1 MRSWIRGEE
10 YVITP
15 QVVTS
20 ALGVPLVWQ
29 LMYPYTETL
38 LLDDIMS
45 LLTGTTIRWGTDPRI
60 TSYELTELNY
70 LFFQISCH
78 SIWPISQ
85 LHTIPLKR
93 CAFLYTLVNDAPT
106 SFPTL
111 FIHSLVE
118 VHKSNAKFHGIF
130 FPVFI
135 HKILLDLGL
144 EDFPASEPVHIITP
158 IGAAFIRQRATL
170 MKASSK
176 CHRVESSTGDASR
189 PPSSGDPSAEEFV
202 NPTTAVYPPPSST
215 SDSSIRSMLDT
226 VMTVQAA
233 HGQILLDVLTKLQA
247 LLADLVGA
255 RQSSPLPP
263 VDDES

>member
-15 QVVTS
+15 QVVAF
-20 ALGVPLVWQ
+20 ALGVPLVRQ
-29 LMYPYTETL
+29 PMYPYTETL

-45 LLTGTTIRWGTDPRI
+45 LLTGTTIRWGRI

-78 SIWPISQ
+78 SIWPISH

-93 CAFLYTLVNDAPT
+93 CAFMYTLVNNAPT

-135 HKILLDLGL
+135 HRILLDLGL
-144 EDFPASEPVHIITP
+144 EDFPAFEPVHIITP
-158 IGAAFIRQRATL
+158 IGATFIRQRATQ

-176 CHRVESSTGDASR
+176 RHRVESSTGDASR
-189 PPSSGDPSAEEFV
+189 PPSSGDPSAKEFV
-202 NPTTAVYPPPSST
+202 NPTTAVYPPPSSS

-226 VMTVQAA
+226 VMTIQAA
-233 HGQILLDVLTKLQA
+233 LGQILLDVLTELQA
-247 LLADLVGA
+247 LLADLAGA
-255 RQSSPLPP
+255 QQSSPPP
-263 VDDES
+263 PFDDES